1 MTFQLPEQQETLTPD
16 DLAHLTSASVD
27 EVSRMLRQCADAD
40 VVFVP
45 NDPLAY
51 DPGAATS
58 DEATVGWTLGHI
70 IVHMTAS
77 AEEAAMLAAEQA
89 RGVPFHGRS
98 RSETPWTT
106 ITTVAQCRARLNESR
121 RMRLA
126 SLQTWPDIPQLAT
139 PDTPE
144 GDAPQMGTEMG
155 TVARFMGGLRHD
167 ADHMDHLRE
176 VIHQARDYRFQQTL
190 LGRLRRRLSKRDEQ
204 AMSRATT

>member
-1 MTFQLPEQQETLTPD
+1 MTFQLPEQQETLKPD
-16 DLAHLTSASVD
+16 DLAHLTTASVD
-27 EVSRMLRQCADAD
+27 EVRKMLRRCVDAD

-58 DEATVGWTLGHI
+58 DEATVGWTLSHI

-106 ITTVAQCRARLNESR
+106 ITTVAQCRARLTESR

-126 SLQTWPDIPQLAT
+126 SLQTWPDVPQLAK
-139 PDTPE
+139 PDLPAD
-144 GDAPQMGTEMG
+144 GAPVMG
-155 TVARFMGGLRHD
+155 TVALFMGGLRHD
-167 ADHMDHLRE
+167 ADHLEHLRD

-190 LGRLRRRLSKRDEQ
+190 LGRLRRRMTRQ
-204 AMSRATT
+204 

>member
-1 MTFQLPEQQETLTPD
+1 MTFQLPEQQETLATE
-16 DLAHLTSASVD
+16 DLAHLTTASVD
-27 EVSRMLRQCADAD
+27 EVRKLLRRCADAD

-58 DEATVGWTLGHI
+58 EEASVGWTLGHI

-126 SLQTWPDIPQLAT
+126 SLGTWPDVPQLAT
-139 PDTPE
+139 PDPP
-144 GDAPQMGTEMG
+144 DVDVPAMGS
-155 TVARFMGGLRHD
+155 VARFVSGLKHD
-167 ADHMDHLRE
+167 AEHMNHLRE

-190 LGRLRRRLSKRDEQ
+190 LGRLRRRLTKRAPSDDQ
-204 AMSRATT
+204 AMIK